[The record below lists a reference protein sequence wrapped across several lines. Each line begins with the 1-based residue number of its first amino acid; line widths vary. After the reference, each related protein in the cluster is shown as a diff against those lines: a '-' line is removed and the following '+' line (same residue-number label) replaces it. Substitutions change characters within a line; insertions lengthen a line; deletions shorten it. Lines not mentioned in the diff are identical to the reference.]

1 MLFYI
6 QEVFAKGFKGLIDTP
21 DKMMD
26 KSRLFL
32 AGFRSLLREDGG
44 FVELDTLDED
54 WSVGCPWGQKFYKNT
69 DDYRAYTKLF
79 GPEKG
84 EIQPPN

>member
-6 QEVFAKGFKGLIDTP
+6 QEVFAKGFKGLLDPPET
-21 DKMMD
+21 MLY

-44 FVELDTLDED
+44 CVELDALDEG
-54 WSVGCPWGQKFYKNT
+54 WAVGSPWGQKFFKRA